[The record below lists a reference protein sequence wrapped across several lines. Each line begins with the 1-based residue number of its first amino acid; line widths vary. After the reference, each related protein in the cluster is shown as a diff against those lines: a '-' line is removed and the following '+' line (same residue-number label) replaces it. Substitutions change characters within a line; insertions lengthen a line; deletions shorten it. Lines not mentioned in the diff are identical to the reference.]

1 MPSNTDLNPQ
11 AGIQGTSALY
21 KFNSSPNT
29 RAVVSQKCRMMTPAY
44 GSADGLLY
52 QIGVVSEFTL
62 SGSSRDAGEYR
73 GVGFGDQIAELVP
86 GTTGVH
92 TVSFNRALL
101 YLSNAHQA
109 FGYAGG
115 IDGPVRTLQQH
126 RWPFDV
132 EQQLV
137 FSTLADT
144 EAPSQG
150 PKGLV
155 DIDFASQNA
164 TSGERVP
171 TQVPGP
177 NGEPVDVGENPLAG
191 QAGSQK
197 HKALITYCE
206 GCWITSLDN
215 GSMAADGG
223 VISQSIEAN
232 VTDVHDLYSTYGEF
246 MATGNDPT
254 LGQNSSLLYNER
266 SATVAAR
273 EVGNP
278 QQVPAPVADAPPPV
292 DPNAPNGDPGA
303 NI

>member
-1 MPSNTDLNPQ
+1 MNPQ
-11 AGIQGTSALY
+11 AGVQGTSALY

-29 RAVVSQKCRMMTPAY
+29 RAVVSQKCRVLTPAY
-44 GSADGLLY
+44 GSDDGLLY
-52 QIGVVSEFTL
+52 QIGVVSEFSI

-73 GVGFGDQIAELVP
+73 GLGFGDQIAELVP
-86 GTTGVH
+86 GVTGVH
-92 TVSFNRALL
+92 TVSFTRALL

-115 IDGPVRTLQQH
+115 VDGPVRTLQQH

-144 EAPSQG
+144 EAPTTG

-155 DIDFASQNA
+155 NVDFTSQNA
-164 TSGERVP
+164 TNGVLTAGERS
-171 TQVPGP
+171 TLDAAERGNAAPGK
-177 NGEPVDVGENPLAG
+177 D
-191 QAGSQK
+191 GSQK

-206 GCWITSLDN
+206 GCWITSLDP
-215 GSMAADGG
+215 GGMTADGG
-223 VISQSIEAN
+223 VINQSIEAN

-254 LGQNSSLLYNER
+254 LGQNSSLLYGTGNANR
-266 SATVAAR
+266 ARAVNTAVDATSA
-273 EVGNP
+273 GL
-278 QQVPAPVADAPPPV
+278 
-292 DPNAPNGDPGA
+292 GD
-303 NI
+303 